1 MAQLN
6 ELQQRVVNT
15 LDRNLLVLA
24 SAGTGKTNTLAH
36 RVAHIITSG
45 RAKAEAILCLTFTNK
60 AAREMKDR
68 IATIAGLSAK
78 AVEVST
84 FHSFCYKVIRE
95 ESKRNDGLYA
105 ESVIYDEEDAK
116 EILLPW
122 KQDGVKDIL
131 FAAAVARVKEY
142 RSLWNYYSDN
152 EEADW
157 QRTIDRLVAED
168 EAEMLRFFGGKDS
181 FIAKSGLHDFV
192 QQGAQRIVGYN
203 RALADLHGMD
213 FTDLITEVRRLFNDP
228 EIAARWQQQYQY
240 ICVDE
245 MQDTGE
251 LEAAVLKVLWT
262 GNRVLLCGDY
272 FQTIY
277 EWRGSKP
284 LALLDEYKATF
295 NPETIVFYE
304 NYRAN
309 RSLFDASLAVL
320 EKMFPQLVARFY
332 DEKPYAASNDPGEP
346 ILLYQ
351 APTEWKEGAYIFDA
365 IRQLPKDSDIGI
377 LVRNNRQAQYLSQ
390 LFTKLNESLP
400 ESDRRA
406 FMIIDQ
412 FKFFRRGEIKDVM
425 AYFKLLINPYDAM
438 SAKRLIKR
446 YVSGIGEA
454 RIQAIESE
462 EARQAGLRLTDF
474 LDLRIFEAEPYERL
488 VTALKA
494 GNVVVYDVEST
505 GTDTT
510 RDEII
515 QIAAIRLN
523 PDGTEGEVFER
534 FLKPTKSVGTSA
546 AVHGFTDEYLAAHG
560 EDPKTVLTDFMAFAK
575 GAVIVGHNVGYD
587 VNILGTQLH
596 KQGLPAA
603 TFSAVYD
610 TLDMYRRF
618 YPRLENHKLGF
629 LSDHFPINHKPTHNA
644 LDDIRATGL
653 LLNYVIKHNIE
664 PTVDK
669 RRALISMY
677 KDAFAPIAAGM
688 DTLRRK
694 SYVEKPSN
702 LLAYIMNQMG
712 VVAYYKKHNEEAR
725 IENIRDLYRILTEL
739 EQRESELTGRGCLQR
754 ILEEAALTAG
764 EPDRRIKNSGAIPII
779 TVHQAKGSEFDHVFL
794 AGMRDGE
801 FPSRLAVM
809 EGNLPEEQRL
819 FYVALTRA
827 RKTLCLT
834 YAKEDSRHRQGQPSP
849 FLQYLPSQLVT
860 GAPRPGEEL
869 I

>member
-45 RAKAEAILCLTFTNK
+45 RASAEAILCMTFTNK
-60 AAREMKDR
+60 ASREMKDR
-68 IATIAGLSAK
+68 IATIAGSSAK

-105 ESVIYDEEDAK
+105 ESAIYDEEDAK

-122 KQDGVKDIL
+122 KQDGVKDML
-131 FAAAVARVKEY
+131 FAAAVAHVKEY
-142 RSLWNYYSDN
+142 RSLWNYYGDD
-152 EEADW
+152 EEADL
-157 QRTIDRLVAED
+157 QRTIDRLIKEE
-168 EAEMLRFFGGKDS
+168 EAVMLRFFGGKDS
-181 FIAKSGLHDFV
+181 FIAKSGLSDFKKD
-192 QQGAQRIVGYN
+192 GARRIAGYN

-228 EIAARWQQQYQY
+228 ETASRWQQRYQY

-284 LALLDEYKATF
+284 LELLDDYKAEF
-295 NPETIVFYE
+295 DPETIVFYE

-320 EKMFPQLVARFY
+320 ERMFPQLVERFY
-332 DEKPYAASNDPGEP
+332 EEKPYAASKDPGEP
-346 ILLYQ
+346 ILIHP
-351 APTEWKEGAYIFDA
+351 APTEWKEGAYIFDS
-365 IRQLPKDSDIGI
+365 IRKLSKDSDVGV

-390 LFTKLNESLP
+390 LFNKLNESLP
-400 ESDRRA
+400 EDDRRA

-438 SAKRLIKR
+438 SAKRIIKR
-446 YVSGIGEA
+446 YVSGIGDA

-462 EARQAGLRLTDF
+462 ESRQAGLRLTDF

-488 VTALKA
+488 VSALKS

-510 RDEII
+510 RDDII

-523 PDGTEGEVFER
+523 ADGTEGEVFER

-546 AVHGFTDEYLAAHG
+546 AVHGFTDEYLAEHG
-560 EDPKTVLTDFMAFAK
+560 EDPAVVLKDFIEFSK
-575 GAVIVGHNVGYD
+575 GAVIVGHNVCYD
-587 VNILGTQLH
+587 VSILGAQLH
-596 KQGLPAA
+596 KYNLPAA
-603 TFSAVYD
+603 SFSAVYD
-610 TLDMYRRF
+610 TLDIYRRF

-629 LSDHFPINHKPTHNA
+629 LSDHFPIDHKPTHNA

-653 LLNYVIKHNIE
+653 LLNYAIEHNIE

-694 SYVEKPSN
+694 SYTEKPSQ

-712 VVAYYKKHNEEAR
+712 VVAYYKEHREEAR

-739 EQRESELTGRGCLQR
+739 EQRETDLTGRGCLQR

-764 EPDRRIKNSGAIPII
+764 EPDRRIKNSGVIPII

-819 FYVALTRA
+819 FYVAITRA
-827 RKTLCLT
+827 RKTLCMT
-834 YAKEDSRHRQGQPSP
+834 YAKEDSRHRQGRPSP
-849 FLQYLPSQLVT
+849 FLQYLPAQSVT
-860 GAPRPGEEL
+860 GAPRPEEL
-869 I
+869 L